1 MTVASI
7 ETLQAKDLAGQS
19 VLVRVDAEDDVKLHD
34 AVPTLAFACA
44 AGARVVVATHCGLG
58 RDAAPPVDAI
68 AVRLGDMLSR
78 PIGTLE
84 DWRGEGAQ
92 RAVSHLADGDI
103 LLLENL
109 AYEAGE
115 TGGDDTLA
123 DALSRLADIYCNE
136 AFGLAHQVR
145 ASTVG
150 VAKRTKRAVAGITF
164 ARELAM
170 LDVMLREPR
179 SPALAFLGGEISK
192 AKMLLAE
199 EIFERVDHTFMA
211 GQLALPFLIVNG
223 RLRGHAAVT
232 DETLVIAERMLATT
246 RRLKHSVHTPADYTV
261 VERQA
266 FERLSRGEYFVAPAL
281 QNVAED
287 RLDADFVIGD
297 IGKATHWS
305 WSDWFGPARTI
316 FWHGP
321 LGICEIDQFCESSKF
336 LANAIA
342 NRTWPM
348 LHRTVVCGTSLVSAL
363 RRIGFATER
372 LRHLTHAGSTSLHY
386 FAGRPLPAV
395 EVLNR
400 SSEEAMAHRCR
411 VLIALDG
418 SERDPVSVRAAA
430 QHVTPSAEITLLHV
444 RPGPDEEA
452 YPGIVEL
459 MDEGEKLQ
467 RRLESERVF
476 GHANGILA
484 TSGKLSTRQV
494 AVQGKPVEMILRHAE
509 RMRADMIIWVAAGTL
524 ADLRTR
530 RVLERTPGAALI
542 TRAQ

>member
-1 MTVASI
+1 MTIASI
-7 ETLQAKDLAGQS
+7 ETLLAKQLTGQA
-19 VLVRVDAEDDVKLHD
+19 VLVRIDARDELKLYD
-34 AVPTLAFACA
+34 ARATLTFACE
-44 AGARVVVATHCGLG
+44 AGARVVVATGCGFDREAAPQLDAVAARLSELLG
-58 RDAAPPVDAI
+58 RSVGKLD
-68 AVRLGDMLSR
+68 
-78 PIGTLE
+78 
-84 DWRGEGAQ
+84 DWQGEGAQ
-92 RAVSHLADGDI
+92 RAVHQLADGAVLMLGDI
-103 LLLENL
+103 
-109 AYEAGE
+109 AHEAGE
-115 TGGDDTLA
+115 TAGDDMVA
-123 DALSRLADIYCNE
+123 DRLSRLAEIYCNE
-136 AFGLAHQVR
+136 AFGLAYEVR
-145 ASTVG
+145 ASTVA
-150 VAKRTKRAVAGITF
+150 VAKRAKHAVAGITF
-164 ARELAM
+164 ERELTM
-170 LDVMLREPR
+170 LEGMLGELRAP
-179 SPALAFLGGEISK
+179 SLALLGGEISRE
-192 AKMLLAE
+192 KMLLAE
-199 EIFERVDHTFMA
+199 EIFQRVDHTFLA
-211 GQLALPFLIVNG
+211 GQLAFPFLTAQG
-223 RLRGHAAVT
+223 RLRGHSAVP
-232 DETLVIAERMLATT
+232 DESVVVAERMLAAA
-246 RRLKHSVHTPADYTV
+246 RDHQRSLHTPADYTV
-261 VERQA
+261 VERSA
-266 FERLSRGEYFVAPAL
+266 FERLSRGEYLVPPVL
-281 QNVAED
+281 RNVSENQ
-287 RLDADFVIGD
+287 LEPDFVVGD
-297 IGKATHWS
+297 IGEATRWA

-386 FAGRPLPAV
+386 FARRPLPAV

-400 SSEEAMAHRCR
+400 SSEKAMTHRCR

-430 QHVTPSAEITLLHV
+430 QHVTPSAEIILLHV

-452 YPGIVEL
+452 YPEIVEL